1 MKARLPEERKV
12 NIQMLSFNDGERLTT
27 ALKGWVAPA
36 AEGFLLRYAD
46 PQMDGVET
54 VLRYDGARLHLSRND
69 GTRLT
74 FEKDLPTAVRDILTL
89 WATNS
94 VTPSGSISRERAT
107 AGAISTAAVNG
118 ISPTILTF
126 VTAIFVNSIK
136 LWSH

>member
-74 FEKDLPTAVRDILTL
+74 FEKDLPTAEVKTSALTCKRSEKRAEIAL
-89 WATNS
+89 CYTLNMGGQDFS
-94 VTPSGSISRERAT
+94 CKMKISAED
-107 AGAISTAAVNG
+107 
-118 ISPTILTF
+118 
-126 VTAIFVNSIK
+126 K
-136 LWSH
+136 